1 MVGAR
6 ATLPQRGHPTL
17 RAMKSIRL
25 LAVAAASLL
34 SLGGCGEGSGYRR
47 VDGQWRYEDQPVPA
61 ADPASFKPLNATFA
75 RDAQRGYYRGSPVPG
90 SEGSTFEALS
100 AHEARDRRA
109 VYWAD
114 TYRKGQEYWSI
125 RHLRIEELAGAD
137 PASYRVLG
145 HGYSRDHRQ
154 AWFEGEPFK
163 VRDLASFEPLNTM
176 FARDKLRGYYE
187 RIEIA
192 GSDGPS
198 FAMVDEHDLHYA
210 RDRHRVYHAR
220 IDIDTEP
227 NHPRPTVTVVAGADP
242 ATFRV
247 PEPR

>member
-1 MVGAR
+1 MD
-6 ATLPQRGHPTL
+6 
-17 RAMKSIRL
+17 SIRL

-34 SLGGCGEGSGYRR
+34 SLGGCGDGAGYRR
-47 VDGQWRYEDQPVPA
+47 VDGEWRYEDLPVPT
-61 ADPASFKPLNATFA
+61 ADPASFRPLNATFA
-75 RDAQRGYYRGSPVPG
+75 RDAQRGFYRGSPVAG
-90 SEGSTFEALS
+90 SEGLSFEALS
-100 AHEARDRRA
+100 VHEARDRRA

-125 RHLRIEELAGAD
+125 RHLRVVELAAAD
-137 PASYRVLG
+137 PASFRVLG

-163 VRDLASFEPLNTM
+163 VRDVASFEPLNTM
-176 FARDKLRGYYE
+176 FARDKVRGYYE

-192 GSDGPS
+192 GSDGAS
-198 FAMVDEHDLHYA
+198 FSMVDPHDLYYA

-220 IDIDTEP
+220 IDVDTQP
-227 NHPRPTVTVVAGADP
+227 DRARPSVTVVPGADP

-247 PEPR
+247 PEQP